1 MGSVAVDR
9 LDRTGE
15 LTGSFEIAKWPK
27 GRTEAW
33 GGGGTA
39 VAFDGESIWVAVAS
53 TNSVVKLDTDGNV
66 QGDYPVGRWPTAVLS
81 AGGSIWVA
89 NFLDDTVTKL
99 AADGTL
105 MDTLPV
111 GRGPHALLGVGQ
123 TIWVANFPGDSITV
137 LPIQ

>member
-1 MGSVAVDR
+1 MGHYS
-9 LDRTGE
+9 
-15 LTGSFEIAKWPK
+15 
-27 GRTEAW
+27 
-33 GGGGTA
+33 
-39 VAFDGESIWVAVAS
+39 
-53 TNSVVKLDTDGNV
+53 
-66 QGDYPVGRWPTAVLS
+66 
-81 AGGSIWVA
+81 

-105 MDTLPV
+105 VDTLPV